1 MRRCGSVRNICYDS
15 FVLYKVRYV
24 CYASCREHLS
34 LRRDASL
41 TMRDGDNEQKSKL
54 Q

>member
-1 MRRCGSVRNICYDS
+1 MGHCGGGRNICCNFS
-15 FVLYKVRYV
+15 ALHEVRYF